1 MRQIFGVLVEK
12 LKEVEAN
19 YVSIGI
25 GIFALISLIL
35 TASIINNIIRMI
47 ISLAEIIAGN
57 PVALG

>member
-1 MRQIFGVLVEK
+1 MKRIFDVLVEK

-57 PVALG
+57 PVAVG

>member
-1 MRQIFGVLVEK
+1 MKRIFDVLVEK

-25 GIFALISLIL
+25 GVFALITLACA
-35 TASIINNIIRMI
+35 TSIVNNFINMI
-47 ISLAEIIAGN
+47 VSIAEVIAGN

>member
-1 MRQIFGVLVEK
+1 MKQLWNVLIEK

-25 GIFALISLIL
+25 GVFALITLISA
-35 TASIINNIIRMI
+35 TTIVNNIIKMI
-47 ISLAEIIAGN
+47 VSIAEVIAGN

>member
-1 MRQIFGVLVEK
+1 MKRIFDVLVEK

-25 GIFALISLIL
+25 GIFALISLVL

-47 ISLAEIIAGN
+47 VSLAQIIAGN
-57 PVALG
+57 PVAVG